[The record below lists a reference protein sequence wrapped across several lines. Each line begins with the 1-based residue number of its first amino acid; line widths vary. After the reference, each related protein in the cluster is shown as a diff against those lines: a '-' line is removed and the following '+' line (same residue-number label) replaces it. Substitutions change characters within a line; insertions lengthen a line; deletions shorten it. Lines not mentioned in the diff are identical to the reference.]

1 MMKSVAAYSGLLEN
15 PSTPEGANYGRRV
28 WALISKR
35 MRGGHEGARAAT
47 ADKTTAELA
56 TVRAQLA
63 AMQRANLQLKQR
75 LAAAA
80 SAVELAELAALAYTD
95 CLTGLANRRA
105 LLIAAG
111 REIAR
116 MQRTG
121 RPACVV
127 LVDIDHFKA
136 VNDGFGHAAGDAV
149 LKLTAETL
157 AAHTR
162 STDTVAR
169 WGGEEFVL
177 LLPETDLAAAQIV
190 AEKCRIA
197 IQAQKSVSAQ
207 GQCAVTITLGVSLIC
222 PGDTPEAAIARADA
236 ALYQGKAGGR
246 NRVVA

>member
-1 MMKSVAAYSGLLEN
+1 MKSVAAYSEFLEN
-15 PSTPEGANYGRRV
+15 PSAHGGANYWHRV
-28 WALISKR
+28 LAVISTLL
-35 MRGGHEGARAAT
+35 RGDHEGARAAT
-47 ADKTTAELA
+47 ADNAAAELIN
-56 TVRAQLA
+56 VRAQLA
-63 AMQRANLQLKQR
+63 AMQRANLALKQR
-75 LAAAA
+75 LAAAV

-105 LLIAAG
+105 LLTAAT

-149 LKLTAETL
+149 LQLTAETL

-190 AEKCRIA
+190 AEKCRLA
-197 IQAQKSVSAQ
+197 VSAQKSVSAQ
-207 GQCAVTITLGVSLIC
+207 CQRAVTITLGVSLIY

-236 ALYQGKAGGR
+236 ALYQGKARGR